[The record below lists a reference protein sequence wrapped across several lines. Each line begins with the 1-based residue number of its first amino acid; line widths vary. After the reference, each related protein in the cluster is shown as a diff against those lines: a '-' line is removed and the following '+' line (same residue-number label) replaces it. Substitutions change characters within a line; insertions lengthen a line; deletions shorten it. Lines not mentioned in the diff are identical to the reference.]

1 MLLQNPLKYLLDNFY
16 TIKYKKENKKYTN
29 KNINFYIAATYKKT
43 QRNKKFKKL
52 QYIFN
57 PFTALY
63 LQRNIYS
70 ITDDEVNSIINEID
84 TNGIINNPRYDLHEY
99 YKNDPMS
106 QHEFYSL
113 KNYNFYDTLF
123 FEYAQHKDGE
133 RIFKELYEYE
143 SKKLNLSFY

>member
-70 ITDDEVNSIINEID
+70 
-84 TNGIINNPRYDLHEY
+84 NPRYDLHEY

>member
-16 TIKYKKENKKYTN
+16 IIKYKN
-29 KNINFYIAATYKKT
+29 
-43 QRNKKFKKL
+43 
-52 QYIFN
+52 
-57 PFTALY
+57 
-63 LQRNIYS
+63 
-70 ITDDEVNSIINEID
+70 
-84 TNGIINNPRYDLHEY
+84 
-99 YKNDPMS
+99 PMS

-143 SKKLNLSFY
+143 SKKLNLSFN